1 MYIQKTLEKFYENK
15 DYKYFPGNTI
25 IHFLDNK
32 EQIEIIA
39 KIKEEMEANPL
50 FEKFIFLPKSS
61 YHMTVCDV
69 LTYNTLTESDRYKK
83 TSNLLEIDQ
92 QIARFLEKTSYDLDI
107 KMVPKKIKAKKIVLE
122 PKTELDAKKLS
133 NFREFVATR
142 TGIQLPEN
150 YTFHISLAYQLM
162 ELDEQ
167 EKKEMDQFLQS
178 INQKY
183 LHLIQEIN
191 VHKVDFVLFN
201 DMYAYDFLENGRAKL
216 GITKQK

>member
-1 MYIQKTLEKFYENK
+1 
-15 DYKYFPGNTI
+15 
-25 IHFLDNK
+25 
-32 EQIEIIA
+32 
-39 KIKEEMEANPL
+39 
-50 FEKFIFLPKSS
+50 
-61 YHMTVCDV
+61 
-69 LTYNTLTESDRYKK
+69 
-83 TSNLLEIDQ
+83 
-92 QIARFLEKTSYDLDI
+92 
-107 KMVPKKIKAKKIVLE
+107 
-122 PKTELDAKKLS
+122 
-133 NFREFVATR
+133 
-142 TGIQLPEN
+142 
-150 YTFHISLAYQLM
+150 M

>member
-32 EQIEIIA
+32 AQIEIISQ
-39 KIKEEMEANPL
+39 IKEEMEANRL

-69 LTYNTLTESDRYKK
+69 LTYNTLTEESRYKK

-92 QIARFLEKTSYDLDI
+92 QIAHFLEKTSYHLDI
-107 KMVPKKIKAKKIVLE
+107 KMIPKKIKAKKIVLE
-122 PKTELDAKKLS
+122 PKTEVDAKKLS
-133 NFREFVATR
+133 DFREFVANR

-162 ELDEQ
+162 ELDEK
-167 EKKEMDQFLQS
+167 EKEEMDRFLQS

-191 VHKVDFVLFN
+191 VDKVDFVLFN
-201 DMYAYDFLENGRAKL
+201 DMYAYGFLENGRKEL
-216 GITKQK
+216 GITKKD